1 MTATKPRKKNKFSAE
16 PTVCGAG
23 HKHDSKMEAGR
34 CDELIALEQAGRIY
48 RLEQQPEFRV
58 EINGRLICRYV
69 ADFAWFTADCRIIED
84 CKGVL
89 TPMFNLKRKLVEAAH
104 PGTVIT
110 VWPPR
115 KRKVRK
121 SKKAKAA

>member
-1 MTATKPRKKNKFSAE
+1 MTRTKYSAIK
-16 PTVCGAG
+16 TVCAAG
-23 HKHDSKMEAGR
+23 HKHDSKMEAAR
-34 CDELIALEQAGRIY
+34 CDQLTALEEAGEID
-48 RLEQQPEFRV
+48 RLMQQPEFRV
-58 EINGRLICRYV
+58 EINGRLVCRYV
-69 ADFAWFTADCRIIED
+69 ADFAWFTKDCRIIED
-84 CKGVL
+84 VKGMA

-121 SKKAKAA
+121 SKKRVA

>member
-1 MTATKPRKKNKFSAE
+1 MSRATKYSAVK
-16 PTVCGAG
+16 TVCAAG
-23 HKHDSKMEAGR
+23 HTHHSKMEAGR
-34 CDELIALEQAGRIY
+34 CDELMALEQAGHIY

-69 ADFAWFTADCRIIED
+69 ADFAWFTADCRVIED
-84 CKGVL
+84 VKGVT
-89 TPMFNLKRKLVEAAH
+89 TPVFNLKRKLVEAAH

-110 VWPPR
+110 IWPPR
-115 KRKVRK
+115 KRKARK

>member
-1 MTATKPRKKNKFSAE
+1 MSRSKYSAIK
-16 PTVCGAG
+16 TVCAAG

-34 CDELIALEQAGRIY
+34 CDQLTALEEVGQID
-48 RLEQQPEFRV
+48 RLEQQPVFRV
-58 EINGRLICRYV
+58 EINGKLICRYV
-69 ADFAWFTADCRIIED
+69 ADFAWFTSDCRIIED
-84 CKGVL
+84 VKGVS